1 MLLKDKRESNYI
13 YIFMKKNI
21 LFVFFV
27 LLSIGMFSLAE
38 AQTGKK
44 KSGKKKKATEAV
56 VDTPVKQPVVVAP
69 PPPPPPV
76 EDVIPD
82 SSHIDTLVAVEET
95 ANDYTLETGKP
106 VDGFYKQTLLKGA
119 KPFAFPKITKN
130 NIKFYKRI
138 WRDIDLTDSV
148 NKIFATPGETLV
160 QLIMEAIKSN
170 RLIPYADE
178 GFKSQLNYKKVM
190 KIFTD
195 SAIVPMFDSVT
206 GEQTGTKTVFNE
218 FNADSVTK
226 FEIKEDIF
234 FDKTRGRVITQIIGL
249 APVRKLKSSAGEF
262 IAEQHPFWLY
272 FPQCR
277 NLFAAKEVIDPQRD
291 IYNESYDD
299 LFIQRNFKTVIVKES
314 NPADLR
320 IKDKYPNDEA
330 KQKREAD
337 RIEREIQNYK
347 SKMWK
352 Y

>member
-1 MLLKDKRESNYI
+1 
-13 YIFMKKNI
+13 MKKTI
-21 LFVFFV
+21 VFVLFV
-27 LLSIGMFSLAE
+27 LLSGGVYSLLH
-38 AQTGKK
+38 AQTTPKK
-44 KSGKKKKATEAV
+44 KKKKAKTTQTGQDSTATHPAV
-56 VDTPVKQPVVVAP
+56 ATKSPTPMASAQQND
-69 PPPPPPV
+69 
-76 EDVIPD
+76 DVIPD
-82 SSHIDTLVAVEET
+82 SSHFLLDTLVADT
-95 ANDYTLETGKP
+95 TTTNDYTLENSKP
-106 VDGFYKQTLLKGA
+106 VDGFYKQTMLKGA
-119 KPFAFPKITKN
+119 KPFAFPKINKN

-148 NKIFATPGETLV
+148 NKIFATPGETLM
-160 QLIMEAIKSN
+160 QLIMDAIRTN

-195 SAIVPMFDSVT
+195 SAIVPIFDSIS

-299 LFIQRNFKTVIVKES
+299 LFIQRNFKTLIVKES

-320 IKDKYPNDEA
+320 IKDKYPTDVA
-330 KQKREAD
+330 KQLQEAA
-337 RIEREIQNYK
+337 RIEREINNYK
-347 SKMWK
+347 QKMWR

>member
-1 MLLKDKRESNYI
+1 
-13 YIFMKKNI
+13 MKKSISFVILVI
-21 LFVFFV
+21 LFT
-27 LLSIGMFSLAE
+27 GMYTALQ
-38 AQTGKK
+38 AQNKGKGKK
-44 KSGKKKKATEAV
+44 GGKKGKTEQAKDTTAAPQQRPAEVKAPAPRNPDEGL
-56 VDTPVKQPVVVAP
+56 DTATN
-69 PPPPPPV
+69 
-76 EDVIPD
+76 IA
-82 SSHIDTLVAVEET
+82 IDTLVVDT
-95 ANDYTLETGKP
+95 TISNDYTLENSRP
-106 VDGFYKQTLLKGA
+106 VDGFYKQTMLKGA
-119 KPFAFPKITKN
+119 KPFAFPKVNKN

-148 NKIFATPGETLV
+148 NRIFATPGETLM
-160 QLIMEAIKSN
+160 QLIMDAIRTN

-178 GFKSQLNYKKVM
+178 GFKSQLNYRKVM

-195 SAIVPMFDSVT
+195 SAIVPTYDSVT
-206 GEQTGTKTVFNE
+206 GEQTGTRTVFNE

-226 FEIKEDIF
+226 MEIKEDIF

-249 APVRKLKSSAGEF
+249 APVRKLKSSTGEF

-299 LFIQRNFKTVIVKES
+299 LFIQRNFKTTIVKES

-320 IKDKYPNDEA
+320 IKDKYPSDEQ
-330 KQKREAD
+330 KQKREAE
-337 RIEREIQNYK
+337 RIEREINNYK
-347 SKMWK
+347 LKMWR

>member
-1 MLLKDKRESNYI
+1 M
-13 YIFMKKNI
+13 FMKKI
-21 LFVFFV
+21 IVFALFL
-27 LLSIGMFSLAE
+27 LLSVGLGTAIH
-38 AQTGKK
+38 AQTSTTTHKK
-44 KSGKKKKATEAV
+44 KHTKKKTTTTGADSTATGTKPAPQ
-56 VDTPVKQPVVVAP
+56 TVAP
-69 PPPPPPV
+69 AAV
-76 EDVIPD
+76 AQGDEVIPD
-82 SSHIDTLVAVEET
+82 SSHFMLDTLVADT
-95 ANDYTLETGKP
+95 TTTNDYTLENSRP
-106 VDGFYKQTLLKGA
+106 VDGFYKQTMLRGA
-119 KPFAFPKITKN
+119 KPFAFPKVNKN
-130 NIKFYKRI
+130 DIKFYKRI

-148 NKIFATPGETLV
+148 NKIFATPGETLM
-160 QLIMEAIKSN
+160 QLIMDAIRTN
-170 RLIPYADE
+170 RLIPYGDE
-178 GFKSQLNYKKVM
+178 GFKTQLNYRRVM

-195 SAIVPMFDSVT
+195 SAIVPIFDSVS
-206 GEQTGTKTVFNE
+206 GEQIGTKTVFNE

-299 LFIQRNFKTVIVKES
+299 LFIQRNFRTVIVKES

-320 IKDKYPNDEA
+320 IKDKYPSDPV
-330 KQKREAD
+330 KQQQEAD
-337 RIEREIQNYK
+337 RIEREIANYK
-347 SKMWK
+347 QKMWK

>member
-1 MLLKDKRESNYI
+1 
-13 YIFMKKNI
+13 MKKNI
-21 LFVFFV
+21 SLVILV
-27 LLSIGMFSLAE
+27 LLSLGVFTAVQ
-38 AQTGKK
+38 AQNKKKGKGKK
-44 KSGKKKKATEAV
+44 PKTDQVAK
-56 VDTPVKQPVVVAP
+56 DTTSTAPVKPVVTAP
-69 PPPPPPV
+69 APAPS
-76 EDVIPD
+76 DDNLLD
-82 SSHIDTLVAVEET
+82 SNHLLLDTLIADT
-95 ANDYTLETGKP
+95 TLSNDYTLENSRP
-106 VDGFYKQTLLKGA
+106 VDGFYKQTMLKGA
-119 KPFAFPKITKN
+119 KPFAFPKVNKN

-148 NKIFATPGETLV
+148 NRIFATPGETLI
-160 QLIMEAIKSN
+160 QLIMDAIKTN

-178 GFKSQLNYKKVM
+178 GFKSQLNYRKVM

-195 SAIVPMFDSVT
+195 SVIVATYDSVT

-226 FEIKEDIF
+226 MEIKEDIF

-249 APVRKLKSSAGEF
+249 APVRKIKSSTGEF

-299 LFIQRNFKTVIVKES
+299 LFIQRNFRTTIVKES

-330 KQKREAD
+330 KQKKEAE
-337 RIEREIQNYK
+337 RIEREINNYK
-347 SKMWK
+347 QKMWR